1 MTTVL
6 LSSSYFLDDL
16 AEQSIEI
23 NLVYTIGS
31 NSFSFPT
38 ITATYKAGNST
49 GSAAGS
55 NQPPVF
61 KVSSLNDPDPIPCLN
76 TPKA

>member
-1 MTTVL
+1 

-23 NLVYTIGS
+23 NLIYTIGS

-49 GSAAGS
+49 GAAAGS
-55 NQPPVF
+55 N
-61 KVSSLNDPDPIPCLN
+61 
-76 TPKA
+76 